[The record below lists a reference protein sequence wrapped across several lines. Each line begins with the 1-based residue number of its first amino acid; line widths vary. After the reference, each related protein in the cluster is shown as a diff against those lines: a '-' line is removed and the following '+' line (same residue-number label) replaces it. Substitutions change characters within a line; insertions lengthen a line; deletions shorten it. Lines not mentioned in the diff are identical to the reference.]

1 MNRIFRLVWN
11 FSLGCYVV
19 APETARSKSKSSAC
33 APTKSLLIALL
44 SGAAS
49 ATSTMIFA
57 ADLIPID
64 ATTSVNQALNGVP
77 VVDIKNPN
85 AAGLSHNK
93 YSQYNVGSEG
103 LVLNNNAGNQALQSQ
118 LAGQV
123 FVNLNLD
130 KAATVILNEVVAANR
145 STLAGY
151 TEVVGSK
158 ADVVVAN
165 PWGITCSG
173 CGFINVDRVSLTT
186 GTPNINGGM
195 LTGFNVQQGSV
206 IINGSGADL
215 STQQMFDVVARQI
228 NVQGQINANDLKL
241 VAGSNEWNYGQ
252 RTASAIAGEDVLA
265 KYSIDSS
272 MLGGMYA
279 GKIQLISTEVGVG
292 VRTLADAA
300 ATADDFSITADGR
313 IEVRSRLSAKQD
325 LTLTSSHS
333 GDTAISLVDATLSA
347 QRDVILNA
355 RVGEANVQGGFITAG
370 RNLGVDANTLSDSAT
385 AATEGDSN
393 KRYAGEN
400 VALTVANQMQ
410 LRDVTYG
417 AGNELVATT
426 GSLTLNGDNTTLY
439 TQASRLNLSAAANMK
454 LNKAAIISAAGIS
467 LRSDVGVIS
476 TAQGPG
482 QAVQAE
488 SGDILMTA
496 ATGVN
501 NAGTIGADKGALVIS
516 ADGAIDNQG
525 ELFAKQSLVLQDKTA
540 GATEN
545 VSNSG
550 NILSDGTLTITSSQ
564 LTNTGGIQ
572 GSGET
577 AISATDLTNN
587 GLIIAANSA
596 SQVGTINASSLS
608 NSGTIQSAAKL
619 DMTVDNRLTN
629 LADGLILAKVL
640 EMELGTFSNSG
651 TVQSQTGASA
661 IDITGDETFTN
672 TGTGKIL
679 LAMADTSV
687 VEGNGGTL
695 DFGSKFINNGVLHSN
710 SDLAL
715 IAENITNNAG
725 ISALGKLEIGTAGK
739 LSDVVN
745 LTNKNTLYA
754 GKNLKLSA
762 VTINNDGSLKSGSLI
777 DIDSLVF
784 LNSRE
789 VDAKGDINID
799 TFLFTN
805 RWDNEKY
812 GPEVDEYTTYEVYG
826 KTRTDASD
834 LSDYTNTVTL
844 GGFTFSVL
852 KKGNSYT
859 KIEDCFAGACDENQ
873 VNVYEEKVITEQ
885 RLSDANWV
893 PNADSIA
900 QILAAGNITINTS
913 IGTNSGAAVI
923 FASGVDDLNDPK
935 GNLTVTSDSFTNPAF
950 KLTSSTAKKRFAVI
964 DDNGT
969 FSDDETEYYYA
980 KTDEQWENRPKLNK
994 DDNVSMPV
1002 SWEKTTSFERAQS
1015 RAVPLKPVNGSGIDV
1030 TRAIL
1035 GANGTFSVKGGE
1047 FTNESSTSTTSSE
1060 PVNLNIDPASN
1071 SDALSLTGVNITL
1084 PTNPFGYFVPNE
1096 EPNSKYLVET
1106 NPLFA
1111 VGSQSVGSDFL
1122 AQRFGYDPDEELR
1135 RLGDS
1140 NYELYLIRQQLIAQT
1155 GSNILAGYANETAVV
1170 QSLMEQGADEA
1181 LRLGMQWGVAP
1192 TAEQLA
1198 DLTEDMVWMVEV
1210 EVAGQK
1216 VIAPRVFLSAAT
1228 RNSIVTGAVIT
1239 ASNIAM
1245 DVDSFT
1251 NTGGTV
1257 TASGLLDIKSQQDIT
1272 NTSGTMRGGDVVL
1285 TSTEGSVI
1293 NQTAVEGAGDDS
1305 SYITEI
1311 GRTASIE
1318 ATNSLAIEAEQ
1329 DIQIIGADVTA
1340 GGAALLDAGGDI
1352 IVDTVVDKTTTTN
1365 AGVNTADGMTTTT
1378 TGSEI
1383 NRGSTLN
1390 IGENLTTS
1398 SGGDTVIAGSDV
1410 TVIGELDTEAGGDF
1424 KVIARQDRNTS
1435 QTVSERSGSD
1445 VGEGLYGTETVTTD
1459 TFTGTNSGSTLNVG
1473 GNARVE
1479 AQGEFVQ
1486 QGSDINVV
1494 GEGDIYGKEGISIL
1508 DGLDEER
1515 TTVVTETTS
1524 FMKTD
1529 GDSAS
1534 GSGSGSGSGSSQIS
1548 RAGSASAEANAN
1560 ASANAENES
1569 NIKLTETTTTTED
1582 SGSRSSVASS
1592 LNIGGGLKLRS
1603 DAEVVI
1609 QGSKLN
1615 VVGSTLID
1623 AESVDVLA
1631 GRNESWEETTVET
1644 TSIGIY
1650 SDSEAGA
1657 EAEAGAGADS
1667 SLAGLGSRT
1676 SADASAESSAET
1688 TLTIGGR
1695 SEYENE
1701 REDTVTNVMSTINT
1715 GGSLTI
1721 IAQDTVTFAGA
1732 EVESGGTTTI
1742 NATDIKNIA
1751 VQDTYE
1757 KTSTSEQT
1765 TAGLY
1770 YGASASAESES
1781 EADASISGGGM
1792 GGGAK
1797 VEGQVEAGYRLQN
1810 ETSGSVS
1817 GTVTNTGNSFKSGG
1831 GFERN
1836 ATNTILDQAT
1846 QVDAAGPITQSA
1858 TTITD
1863 EAVQDRVY
1871 SSEES
1876 NSVEGR
1882 VGLYADV
1889 SGEANAEGSAR
1900 VVGRKDADS
1909 ETGSDAGAGLKGQ
1922 FEMEDESAS
1931 SETSTAVTS
1940 TFKSGSSITSTSS
1953 DKTSL
1958 EGTQFEAAEDIAI
1971 TASELEYKA
1980 AEDSTTE
1987 TGDSQNIALEV
1998 KAAVYGNVGAKGE
2011 GEYGNSDTVTST
2023 TTARTGSAVAGGNL
2037 TITTTKGDATFE
2049 GTDLTGENSATI
2061 DAAGDV
2067 NFEAAKNTE
2076 TSTSTEFEA
2085 EASVSATKGKSSGG
2099 AVGSGNQGFSGSVE
2113 GEYEDIDNE
2122 TAVVGSITSGSG
2134 GTSISSGKT
2143 VVLVGTQLETTGTT
2157 TIDAEAVIL
2166 NAAVSTTSETSIEAE
2181 LEAGKQVEGGG
2192 LHKTGEVEG
2201 AAGGDVTRTD
2211 SVSSQVTRIQSGD
2224 GTSITGGVI
2233 INQEADL
2240 SSGTELNGFEIKIG
2254 AENSESGY
2262 GFGGKFE
2269 SGTE

>member
-1 MNRIFRLVWN
+1 MNHIFRLVWN
-11 FSLGCYVV
+11 FSLSCYVV

-33 APTKSLLIALL
+33 APTKSLLLALL
-44 SGAAS
+44 TGATS
-49 ATSTMIFA
+49 ATSTMILA
-57 ADLIPID
+57 ADVIPID
-64 ATTSVNQALNGVP
+64 ATTSVNQALNDVP

-165 PWGITCSG
+165 PWGITCNG

-206 IINGSGADL
+206 IINGNGADL

-252 RTASAIAGEDVLA
+252 RTASAIAGEDVSA

-292 VRTLADAA
+292 VRMLADVA

-347 QRDVILNA
+347 QKDVILNA

-370 RNLGVDANTLSDSAT
+370 RNLSVDVNTLSDSAT

-467 LRSDVGVIS
+467 LSSDVGVIS

-488 SGDILMTA
+488 SGDILITA

-501 NAGTIGADKGALVIS
+501 NAGTISADKGALVIS

-577 AISATDLTNN
+577 AISATNLTNN

-640 EMELGTFSNSG
+640 EMELGTFSNLG

-672 TGTGKIL
+672 TSTGKIL

-715 IAENITNNAG
+715 IAETITNNAG
-725 ISALGKLEIGTAGK
+725 ISALGTLEIGTAGK
-739 LSDVVN
+739 LSDVGS

-762 VTINNDGSLKSGSLI
+762 YDITNSGSLKSDSLI
-777 DIDSLVF
+777 DIDSSQF

-799 TFLFTN
+799 TTN
-805 RWDNEKY
+805 FKNWWDNEKY
-812 GPEVDEYTTYEVYG
+812 GPEVDEYTTYEVFG
-826 KTRTDASD
+826 ATTTDASD
-834 LSDYTNTVTL
+834 MSAYLLLGFIPKSGNLYSKTEDCGF
-844 GGFTFSVL
+844 GGF
-852 KKGNSYT
+852 
-859 KIEDCFAGACDENQ
+859 CDENQ
-873 VNVYEEKVITEQ
+873 VNVYEEKVITER

-893 PNADSIA
+893 PNADGIA
-900 QILAAGNITINTS
+900 QILAAGDITINTI

-935 GNLTVTSDSFTNPAF
+935 GDLTITSIIFNNTAF
-950 KLTSSTAKKRFAVI
+950 SLTSSTAKKRFAAI

-969 FSDDETEYYYA
+969 FTDDETEYYYA
-980 KTDEQWENRPKLNK
+980 KTDEQWENTPKLNK
-994 DDNVSMPV
+994 DDDVSMPV
-1002 SWEKTTSFERAQS
+1002 SWEKTTSFAKAHS
-1015 RAVPLKPVNGSGIDV
+1015 KAAPLRPVNGSGIDV
-1030 TRAIL
+1030 TTAIL
-1035 GANGTFSVKGGE
+1035 GAKGTFSVTGGE

-1060 PVNLNIDPASN
+1060 PANFNIDPASN

-1170 QSLMEQGADEA
+1170 QGLMEQGADEA
-1181 LRLGMQWGVAP
+1181 LRLGMQWGVTP

-1239 ASNIAM
+1239 ASNTAM

-1257 TASGLLDIKSQQDIT
+1257 TASGLLDIKSRQDIT

-1293 NQTAVEGAGDDS
+1293 NQTAVEGAGDES

-1329 DIQIIGADVTA
+1329 DIQIIGADLTA

-1352 IVDTVVDKTTTTN
+1352 IVDTVVDKTITTN

-1390 IGENLTTS
+1390 IGENLTTR

-1424 KVIARQDRNTS
+1424 KVIARQDKNTS
-1435 QTVSERSGSD
+1435 QTVSSRSGSD

-1479 AQGEFVQ
+1479 AQGEVVQ
-1486 QGSDINVV
+1486 QGSDIDVV

-1508 DGLDEER
+1508 DGFDEER

-1529 GDSAS
+1529 GDSDS
-1534 GSGSGSGSGSSQIS
+1534 GSGSGSGSGQDSH
-1548 RAGSASAEANAN
+1548 AGSASAEANAN

-1569 NIKLTETTTTTED
+1569 NIKVTETTTTTED
-1582 SGSRSSVASS
+1582 SGSRSSVASH

-1603 DAEVVI
+1603 DEEVVI
-1609 QGSKLN
+1609 QGSSLN
-1615 VVGSTLID
+1615 VVDGTLID

-1644 TSIGIY
+1644 TSTGIY

-1657 EAEAGAGADS
+1657 EAGAGAGADS
-1667 SLAGLGSRT
+1667 SLAGLGNRT

-1732 EVESGGTTTI
+1732 EVESGGKTTI
-1742 NATDIKNIA
+1742 EATDIKNIA

-1770 YGASASAESES
+1770 YGASAGAEAES

-1792 GGGAK
+1792 GGGAN
-1797 VEGQVEAGYRLQN
+1797 VEVQVESGYRLQN

-1846 QVDAAGPITQSA
+1846 QVDATGPITQSA

-1863 EAVQDRVY
+1863 EAVHDRVY

-1876 NSVEGR
+1876 DSVEGR
-1882 VGLYADV
+1882 VGLYADG

-1900 VVGRKDADS
+1900 VVGRRGADAA
-1909 ETGSDAGAGLKGQ
+1909 TGSDAGAGLKGQ

-1940 TFKSGSSITSTSS
+1940 TFTSGSSITSTSS

-1987 TGDSQNIALEV
+1987 TGDSQNIAVEG
-1998 KAAVYGNVGAKGE
+1998 KAAVYGNTGAKGE
-2011 GEYGNSDTVTST
+2011 GEYGNSDTVTNT
-2023 TTARTGSAVAGGNL
+2023 TTARTGSAVAGGSL
-2037 TITTTKGDATFE
+2037 TITTTEGDATFE

-2085 EASVSATKGKSSGG
+2085 EASVSATKGKKNGG
-2099 AVGSGNQGFSGSVE
+2099 AVGSGNKGFSGSVE
-2113 GEYEDIDNE
+2113 GEYEDVDNE

-2143 VVLVGTQLETTGTT
+2143 VVLEGTQLETTGTT

-2211 SVSSQVTRIQSGD
+2211 SVSSQVTKIQSGD

-2233 INQEADL
+2233 INQEAEL
-2240 SSGTELNGFEIKIG
+2240 SSGTELNGLEVKIG
-2254 AENSESGY
+2254 AENSESSY

>member
-19 APETARSKSKSSAC
+19 APESARSRSKSSAC
-33 APTKSLLIALL
+33 APTKSLLLALIT
-44 SGAAS
+44 GAAS
-49 ATSTMIFA
+49 ATSTMILA
-57 ADLIPID
+57 ADVIPID
-64 ATTSVNQALNGVP
+64 ATTQVNQALNGVP

-130 KAATVILNEVVAANR
+130 NAATVILNEVVAANR

-165 PWGITCSG
+165 PWGITCNG

-195 LTGFNVQQGSV
+195 LAGFNVQQGSV
-206 IINGSGADL
+206 IINGSGANL

-241 VAGSNEWNYGQ
+241 VAGSNQWDYEQ
-252 RTASAIAGEDVLA
+252 RSASAIAGEDVTA

-292 VRTLADAA
+292 VRMLADAA

-325 LTLTSSHS
+325 LTLTSNHS

-355 RVGEANVQGGFITAG
+355 RVGDANVQGGFITAG
-370 RNLGVDANTLSDSAT
+370 RNLGVDVHTLSDSAT
-385 AATEGDSN
+385 VATEDDSN
-393 KRYAGEN
+393 KRYAEEN
-400 VALTVANQMQ
+400 VALTVASHMQ
-410 LRDVTYG
+410 LGDVTYG

-467 LRSDVGVIS
+467 LSSDVGVIS

-488 SGDILMTA
+488 GGDILMTA

-501 NAGTIGADKGALVIS
+501 NAGTISADKGALVIS

-550 NILSDGTLTITSSQ
+550 NILSDGTLAITSSQ
-564 LTNTGGIQ
+564 LTNTVSGGIQ

-587 GLIIAANSA
+587 GLIIAANSV

-619 DMTVDNRLTN
+619 DMTVNSRLTN
-629 LADGLILAKVL
+629 SAGGLILADVL
-640 EMELGTFSNSG
+640 EMELGKFSNSG

-661 IDITGDETFTN
+661 IDITGGETFTN

-679 LAMADTSV
+679 LAMADTPIV
-687 VEGNGGTL
+687 DGNGGTL
-695 DFGSKFINNGVLHSN
+695 DFGSKFINYGVLHSN
-710 SDLAL
+710 SDLSL
-715 IAENITNNAG
+715 IAETITNNAG
-725 ISALGKLEIGTAGK
+725 ISALGTLEIGTAGK
-739 LSDVVN
+739 LSDVGS

-762 VTINNDGSLKSGSLI
+762 FDITNSGSLKSDSLI
-777 DIDSLVF
+777 DIDSSQF
-784 LNSRE
+784 LNNRE
-789 VDAKGDINID
+789 VDAKGDININ
-799 TFLFTN
+799 TIIFTN

-812 GPEVDEYTTYEVYG
+812 GPEVDEYTTHEVFG
-826 KTRTDASD
+826 ATTTDASD
-834 LSDYTNTVTL
+834 ISAYVYAGLFRKSGNLYSKTEDCGF
-844 GGFTFSVL
+844 GGF
-852 KKGNSYT
+852 
-859 KIEDCFAGACDENQ
+859 CDENQ
-873 VNVYEEKVITEQ
+873 VNVYEEKVSTER

-893 PNADSIA
+893 PNADGIA
-900 QILAAGNITINTS
+900 QILAAGDITINTML
-913 IGTNSGAAVI
+913 GTNSGAAVI
-923 FASGVDDLNDPK
+923 FASGVDDPNDPK
-935 GNLTVTSDSFTNPAF
+935 GDLTITSSFFNNTAF
-950 KLTSSTAKKRFAVI
+950 SLTSSTAKKRFAAI

-969 FSDDETEYYYA
+969 FTDDETKYYYA
-980 KTDEQWENRPKLNK
+980 KTDEQWENTPKLNK

-1002 SWEKTTSFERAQS
+1002 SWEKTTSFAEAHS
-1015 RAVPLKPVNGSGIDV
+1015 KAAPLRPVNGSGIDV
-1030 TRAIL
+1030 TRALL

-1060 PVNLNIDPASN
+1060 PANFNIDPASN

-1084 PTNPFGYFVPNE
+1084 PANPFGYFVPNE
-1096 EPNSKYLVET
+1096 DPGSQYLVET

-1155 GSNILAGYANETAVV
+1155 GSNVLTGYASETAAV
-1170 QSLMEQGADEA
+1170 QGLMEQGADEA
-1181 LRLGMQWGVAP
+1181 LRLGMAWGVAP

-1216 VIAPRVFLSAAT
+1216 VIAPRVYLSAAT

-1239 ASNIAM
+1239 ASNTAM
-1245 DVDSFT
+1245 DVESFT

-1285 TSTEGSVI
+1285 TSTEGNVI
-1293 NQTAVEGAGDDS
+1293 NQTAVEGAGDES
-1305 SYITEI
+1305 SYTTEI

-1329 DIQIIGADVTA
+1329 DIQIIGADLTA
-1340 GGAALLDAGGDI
+1340 GGAALLEAGGDI
-1352 IVDTVVDKTTTTN
+1352 TVDTVVDKTITTN
-1365 AGVNTADGMTTTT
+1365 AGVHTADGMTSTT

-1383 NRGSTLN
+1383 NRGSTLD
-1390 IGENLTTS
+1390 IGENLTTR

-1424 KVIARQDRNTS
+1424 KVIARQDKSTS
-1435 QTVSERSGSD
+1435 QTVSSRSGSD

-1459 TFTGTNSGSTLNVG
+1459 TFTGTNSGSTLDVG

-1479 AQGEFVQ
+1479 AQGEVVQ
-1486 QGSDINVV
+1486 QGSDIDVV

-1508 DGLDEER
+1508 DGFDEER

-1529 GDSAS
+1529 GDSDS
-1534 GSGSGSGSGSSQIS
+1534 GSGSGSGSGQDSH
-1548 RAGSASAEANAN
+1548 AGSASAEANAN

-1569 NIKLTETTTTTED
+1569 NIKVTETTTTTED
-1582 SGSRSSVASS
+1582 SGSRSSVASH

-1603 DAEVVI
+1603 DEEVVI
-1609 QGSKLN
+1609 QGSSLN
-1615 VVGSTLID
+1615 VVDGTLID

-1644 TSIGIY
+1644 TSTGIY

-1657 EAEAGAGADS
+1657 EAGAGAGADS
-1667 SLAGLGSRT
+1667 SLAGLGNRT

-1770 YGASASAESES
+1770 YGASAGAEAES
-1781 EADASISGGGM
+1781 EADASIVGGGM
-1792 GGGAK
+1792 GGGAN
-1797 VEGQVEAGYRLQN
+1797 VEVQVESGYRLQN

-1846 QVDAAGPITQSA
+1846 QVDATGPITQSA

-1863 EAVQDRVY
+1863 EAVHDRVY

-1876 NSVEGR
+1876 DSVEGR
-1882 VGLYADV
+1882 VGLYADG

-1900 VVGRKDADS
+1900 VVGRKGADAA
-1909 ETGSDAGAGLKGQ
+1909 TGSDAGAGLKGQ

-1940 TFKSGSSITSTSS
+1940 TFTSGSSITSTSS

-1971 TASELEYKA
+1971 TASELEYTA

-1987 TGDSQNIALEV
+1987 TGDSQNIAVEG
-1998 KAAVYGNVGAKGE
+1998 KAAVYGNTGAKGE
-2011 GEYGNSDTVTST
+2011 GEYGNSDTVTNT
-2023 TTARTGSAVAGGNL
+2023 TTARTGSAVAGGSL
-2037 TITTTKGDATFE
+2037 TITTTEGDATFE

-2061 DAAGDV
+2061 DAAGVV

-2076 TSTSTEFEA
+2076 TSTSTEFEV
-2085 EASVSATKGKSSGG
+2085 EASASATKGKKNGG
-2099 AVGSGNQGFSGSVE
+2099 AVGSGNKGISGSVE
-2113 GEYEDIDNE
+2113 GEYEDVDNE

-2143 VVLVGTQLETTGTT
+2143 VVLEGTQLETTGTT
-2157 TIDAEAVIL
+2157 TIDAEAVSL
-2166 NAAVSTTSETSIEAE
+2166 RAAVSTTSETSVEAE
-2181 LEAGKQVEGGG
+2181 LEAGKQTEGGG

-2201 AAGGDVTRTD
+2201 AAGGDVTHTD
-2211 SVSSQVTRIQSGD
+2211 SESSQVTRIQSGD
-2224 GTSITGGVI
+2224 GTAITGGVI
-2233 INQEADL
+2233 INQEAEL
-2240 SSGTELNGFEIKIG
+2240 SSGTELNGLEVKVD

-2269 SGTE
+2269 SGTD